1 MVTRPML
8 KRMFAVFPVLLA
20 QCAGALVPAA
30 EAQTNAGPSRWESE
44 IRTFESADKTN
55 PPPPDAVLFVGS
67 SSIRLWKT
75 LAQDFREYHVIN
87 RGFGG
92 SEIADSV
99 AFAERIVIPCRPK
112 TIVLYA
118 GDNDLAAGKSPQ
130 HVFAGFKAF
139 VQKIQAAL
147 PGTRIAFLSIKPSPS
162 RWHLA
167 GEIKTAN
174 RMIGDFCRR
183 KKRLIYID
191 VFHPMLG
198 PDGKPRAELFVE
210 DRLHLNP
217 KGYALWTR
225 IIRSRLQK

>member
-1 MVTRPML
+1 MPLIAAAAMALLQQPTL
-8 KRMFAVFPVLLA
+8 SAQENAAVAKWEPEIKAFE
-20 QCAGALVPAA
+20 A
-30 EAQTNAGPSRWESE
+30 E
-44 IRTFESADKTN
+44 DKTN
-55 PPPPDAVLFVGS
+55 PPPPGAILFVGS

-75 LAQDFREYHVIN
+75 LAQDFRECHVIN

-130 HVFAGFKAF
+130 QVFAGFKAF

-147 PGTRIAFLSIKPSPS
+147 PGTRVAFLSIKPSPS

-167 GEIKTAN
+167 EEIKTAN

-198 PDGKPRAELFVE
+198 PDGQPRAELFVE

-225 IIRSRLQK
+225 IIRSRLQE